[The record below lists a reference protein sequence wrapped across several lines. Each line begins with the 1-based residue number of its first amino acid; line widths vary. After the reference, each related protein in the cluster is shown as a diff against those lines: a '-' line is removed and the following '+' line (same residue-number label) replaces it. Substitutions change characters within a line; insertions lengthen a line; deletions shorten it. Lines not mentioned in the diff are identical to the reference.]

1 MPTAH
6 IRVLF
11 TPALPSAH
19 LGWTGGGGQWTVE
32 GTSSHE
38 PVSILMRSD
47 HLPPAP
53 GAWPCPLSMREHHG
67 HFSGTCSAGQAPSV
81 PLMSQARPTP
91 CFPRKAP
98 PLEKPSPHQARVR
111 SGLWPLCADTSELVL
126 AWLAGL
132 ALSLHVSL
140 SDFKQHPPAFLEN
153 PGPVLPTLLAAG

>member
-1 MPTAH
+1 MTIEELRESLLATPKNGYARITAEQKAWMPTAH

-91 CFPRKAP
+91 CFPRKR
-98 PLEKPSPHQARVR
+98 Q
-111 SGLWPLCADTSELVL
+111 GSEV
-126 AWLAGL
+126 
-132 ALSLHVSL
+132 
-140 SDFKQHPPAFLEN
+140 F
-153 PGPVLPTLLAAG
+153 